1 MNMTQSQNNIESE
14 RNFDIDQIRADFPIL
29 SDSVNGQKLVYLD
42 NGATSQK
49 PKQVID
55 AIENYYLHCN
65 SNVHRGAHA
74 LSDKATELF
83 EQARDK
89 VQRFINANYRE
100 EIIWTRGTTE
110 AINLVAQTWG
120 RQNIKAGDE
129 IIVST
134 LEHHSNIVPWQM
146 LCEQNSAT
154 LKVINVKT
162 NGELDFEH
170 YKSLVNSKTKL
181 VAVGHISNALG
192 VINPIKPIIDIAHQH
207 GAKVLIDGA
216 QAAPHLVIDVQYLD
230 CDFYAFSG
238 HKMFAPTGIGAL
250 YAKKDL
256 LECMPPW
263 HGGGEMIEKVS
274 FSGTTFNKL
283 PYKFEA
289 GTPNIEGSIAMGSAI
304 DYLNQFDRQQLA
316 NYENDLIDYATEQAK
331 TISGLKIIGTDCEK
345 TSVLSFVIEGCHSQ
359 DIGMILDQQGI
370 AVRTGH
376 HCAMPLMQALN
387 LSGTIRASFT
397 FYNTKQEVDQLIAA
411 LTKAKMFLL

>member
-1 MNMTQSQNNIESE
+1 MNNQLNNKKRNFNIEE
-14 RNFDIDQIRADFPIL
+14 VRNDFPIL
-29 SDSVNGQKLVYLD
+29 NELVYGKPLVYLD

-49 PKQVID
+49 PQQVID
-55 AIENYYLHCN
+55 SIDNYYLHIN

-74 LSDKATELF
+74 LSDLATEQF
-83 EQARDK
+83 ESARTK
-89 VQRFINANYRE
+89 VQHFINAAERE

-110 AINLVAQTWG
+110 SINLVAQTWG
-120 RQNIKAGDE
+120 RENIKNGDE

-146 LCEQNSAT
+146 LCESVGA
-154 LKVINVKT
+154 KVIAINVKP

-170 YKSLVNSKTKL
+170 FLSIISNKTKL
-181 VAVGHISNALG
+181 VAIGHISNALG
-192 VINPIKPIIDIAHQH
+192 VINPVKEIIAIAHQH
-207 GAKVLIDGA
+207 GAKVLVDGA
-216 QAAPHLVIDVQYLD
+216 QAAPHLKINVQDLN

-250 YAKKDL
+250 YGKKDL
-256 LECMPPW
+256 LEKMPPW

-289 GTPNIEGSIAMGSAI
+289 GTPNIEGSIAMGAAI

-316 NYENDLIDYATEQAK
+316 DYENQLILYATEKAQL
-331 TISGLKIIGTDCEK
+331 ISGLKIIGSDCNK
-345 TSVLSFVIEGCHSQ
+345 TSVLSFIIDGCHSS

-376 HCAMPLMQALN
+376 HCAMPLMEALGLN
-387 LSGTIRASFT
+387 GTIRASFT
-397 FYNTKQEVDQLIAA
+397 FYNTKQEIDLLFAG
-411 LTKAKMFLL
+411 LEKAKMFLI